1 MDIQTLEREA
11 LNLPATDRARLAHEL
26 LESLDALSATELDA
40 LWLNEINNRLVAFDA
55 GRSQAIPAEEVAAKA
70 RALLK

>member
-26 LESLDALSATELDA
+26 LKSLDALSATELDA
-40 LWLNEINNRLVAFDA
+40 LWLNEINNRLAAFDA